1 MIAQVLAPARDLE
14 FIGEQSLP
22 HDASYAKTRIGGLS
36 GIAYDAKR
44 NVYFIVSDTKD
55 RGGSQIFLAK
65 IPVGEAGVGA
75 IEWTGL
81 LTLKNADRSPRAAL
95 DAEGI
100 ALENRGRLF
109 VSYEG
114 NRSTSSGIAC
124 FGRKSGNELFQ
135 LPLPKA
141 FLSGNQ
147 TGIQDNHGLESLST
161 AGPSRRWL
169 FTTSESPL
177 YQDTTPG
184 LDPYRG
190 PIRLLRYDLK
200 PEKIAAPEQRAYLME
215 TDAVYT
221 SVPDVLA
228 LDERR
233 LLVLERQLVN
243 SQPPRARRIRIYEV
257 DFEQANTTDVRPL
270 ESLRGKKIRPL
281 KKTLRFDSDR
291 TPIAHLDNIE
301 AMCLGPTLGS
311 DQSLVL
317 VSDDNFNKT
326 QRTQFLLL
334 RLKE

>member
-1 MIAQVLAPARDLE
+1 VLAPARDLE
-14 FIGEQSLP
+14 FIDEQSLP
-22 HDASYAKTRIGGLS
+22 PSVFYEKTRIGGLS
-36 GIAYDAKR
+36 GITYDASQDR
-44 NVYFIVSDTKD
+44 YFLVSDTKD

-65 IPVGEAGVGA
+65 IPTSESGLGP
-75 IEWTGL
+75 IEWTGM
-81 LTLKNADRSPRAAL
+81 LTLKNSDRSSRAAL

-100 ALENRGRLF
+100 ALENRGRFF

-114 NRSTSSGIAC
+114 NRSTPSGIAS

-135 LPLPKA
+135 LPLPEV
-141 FLSGNQ
+141 FV
-147 TGIQDNHGLESLST
+147 TGDQKGMQPNHGLESLTT
-161 AGPSRRWL
+161 AGPDRRWL

-177 YQDTTPG
+177 YQDAIPG
-184 LDPYRG
+184 ADPYRG
-190 PIRLLRYDLK
+190 PLRLLRYDLK
-200 PEKIAAPEQRAYLME
+200 PRKIAAPEQRAYRME
-215 TDAVYT
+215 SDAVYT

-257 DFEQANTTDVRPL
+257 DFDQKTATDVA
-270 ESLRGKKIRPL
+270 SLDSLSGEKIRPL
-281 KKTLRFDSDR
+281 KKTLLFDSDR
-291 TPIAHLDNIE
+291 TPIPQLDNIE
-301 AMCLGPTLGS
+301 AMCLGPALGS
-311 DQSLVL
+311 DRSIVL